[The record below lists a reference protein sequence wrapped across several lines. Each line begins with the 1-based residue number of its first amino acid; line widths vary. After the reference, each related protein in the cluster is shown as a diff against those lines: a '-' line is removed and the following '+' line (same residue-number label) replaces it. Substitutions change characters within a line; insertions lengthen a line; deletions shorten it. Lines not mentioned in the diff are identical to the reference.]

1 MLKKDLVL
9 KIIRNKLCLEDLK
22 QDFARRF
29 KKWEKKLKTNKRKYL
44 STLAICALYSLPTL
58 PFTTAPGFTR
68 YATIFNA
75 VLKFT
80 NLRSS

>member
-29 KKWEKKLKTNKRKYL
+29 KKWEKKLKTNKRK
-44 STLAICALYSLPTL
+44 
-58 PFTTAPGFTR
+58 
-68 YATIFNA
+68 
-75 VLKFT
+75 
-80 NLRSS
+80 